1 MLIFSRACRAPVKDR
16 SYSCP
21 MPGRVA
27 SLEVPRM
34 WTLGSRKFDQRLYV
48 LIPSLDPLIILV
60 RPGYLRVSGAVY
72 MRGRQRGEDA
82 ESDRLRHVTNLAV
95 QLRSDSQ
102 QQQQQ
107 PGKNPSAHRKGA
119 GVLQPVTRLR
129 EELVRKLGSQG
140 GAAAYRRLEQ
150 NAENSILQALF
161 ALKHELRVRAG
172 FHRCACT

>member
-1 MLIFSRACRAPVKDR
+1 
-16 SYSCP
+16 

-95 QLRSDSQ
+95 QLHSDSQ
-102 QQQQQ
+102 Q
-107 PGKNPSAHRKGA
+107 
-119 GVLQPVTRLR
+119 
-129 EELVRKLGSQG
+129 RKLGSQE